1 MGHLRRAVLD
11 VVATERR
18 DEWLALLER
27 QHGMVTFRQL
37 DGFAVGWNVV
47 VAQMCA
53 DRWSH
58 YLPRVYATF
67 TGPPGR
73 DARVQAAL
81 LYGGAAAIL
90 SHRTAAEVW
99 NLLRTTD
106 GPVHITVPYTNS
118 AVSQDSRVV
127 VHRSRAYRHIVVDGD
142 PPRTSKADTA
152 IDVAVEEPDA
162 LAARRTLV
170 ALATTGRVRVDD
182 LSRRL
187 VERPPRRY
195 RRTLASVVDMVRHGV
210 QSALEELYVSDVE
223 AAHGLPTGRRQ
234 VPFAVDGVTLFEDVT
249 YDHLGIAVTVRL
261 DGRTHLIDSTAF
273 RDRRRDNAAELA
285 GRSRL
290 VYGWRDL
297 SADPCAAAREVAIV
311 LGRRGWRGHPGR
323 CARCS

>member
-1 MGHLRRAVLD
+1 MGNLRKAVLD
-11 VVATERR
+11 VVVGERH
-18 DEWLALLER
+18 DEWLTLLER

-37 DGFAVGWNVV
+37 RDFAISWNVV

-53 DRWSH
+53 DRLSH

-81 LYGGAAAIL
+81 LYGGAAAVL
-90 SHRTAAEVW
+90 SHGTAAEVW
-99 NLLRTTD
+99 NLVRTAN

-118 AVSQDSRVV
+118 AVSQDSRVI
-127 VHRSRAYRHIVVDGD
+127 VHRSRAYQHIVVDGD

-152 IDVAVEEPDA
+152 IDVAVGEPDA

-170 ALATTGRVRVDD
+170 ALATTGRVRVDE
-182 LSRRL
+182 LSRRF

-195 RRTLASVVDMVRHGV
+195 RRALTSAVDLIRHGV

-223 AAHGLPTGRRQ
+223 AAHGLPVGRRQ
-234 VPFAVDGVTLFEDVT
+234 VPFAVDGVTVFEDVT

-261 DGRTHLIDSTAF
+261 DGRTHLVDSTAF

-297 SADPCAAAREVAIV
+297 SSDPCAASREVAIV
-311 LGRRGWRGHPGR
+311 LGRRGWHGSPGR